1 MFSFIFKSSAEAIH
15 NKTKNMLASQ
25 GSQARNIGTVTQP
38 INAEGQARGRVKYH
52 GSFYFAICPY
62 SSATIL
68 EGQCV
73 EILEESGVYLVV
85 TPVDKK

>member
-1 MFSFIFKSSAEAIH
+1 MIPGLFGVI
-15 NKTKNMLASQ
+15 
-25 GSQARNIGTVTQP
+25 
-38 INAEGQARGRVKYH
+38 
-52 GSFYFAICPY
+52 FAICPY